1 VLVEAS
7 ILSAAGAGLGLLMA
21 RWMAT
26 LAVPLI
32 ARFGDP
38 VTLDLSLDW
47 RIAAFVSAMAA
58 GAAVL
63 AGLAPFATGSRRSL
77 AAAVGDAGRTVSATR
92 SSLALRNTLNVAQF
106 ALSLALVAAA
116 ALLARTL
123 FNLQTLAT
131 GFDIDHVALVEADSE
146 QAQFEPRRAQD
157 YIDQVLDRLA
167 RLPGVRAAAWAR
179 VIPLGFGGS
188 RTSITVPGYAP
199 APGEDMEINFNT
211 VSSGYFDAMGI
222 GVIDGR
228 AFDARDD
235 AGGRRVAVVNR
246 TMAARYWRGQPAVG
260 RTFALAPT
268 EPPIEVVGVVGDV
281 KYRMLRE
288 EAGPSFYLPLSQE
301 RARAGVFH
309 VRTHGDPADL
319 LPAIRRAATEIE
331 PTVPIVGLRTLRDQA
346 RINATDERL
355 AMTIGFALGGAAL
368 LLAAVGL
375 YGSMAFA
382 VGLRTRELGVRLALG
397 ACDCRRP
404 DRPRASCW
412 RSRWREPSKP
422 ACSAS
427 GPPTSP
433 PWRERRPSWRRS
445 RWRPAGRR
453 RGAPAGSIQPA
464 RCASIDLER
473 PGLAIGSRPCPR
485 RDSKPTATPCSP
497 SSSPSWCSSC
507 ARRTAP
513 TGPPSGLSCRSCSPT
528 SSASSTSR
536 STGTT
541 ITTCCTRPTAST
553 GASCG
558 RIRTC
563 SSGCR
568 WSRSRRPGWA
578 RAISSR

>member
-1 VLVEAS
+1 
-7 ILSAAGAGLGLLMA
+7 
-21 RWMAT
+21 
-26 LAVPLI
+26 
-32 ARFGDP
+32 
-38 VTLDLSLDW
+38 
-47 RIAAFVSAMAA
+47 
-58 GAAVL
+58 
-63 AGLAPFATGSRRSL
+63 
-77 AAAVGDAGRTVSATR
+77 
-92 SSLALRNTLNVAQF
+92 
-106 ALSLALVAAA
+106 LVAAA

-131 GFDIDHVALVEADSE
+131 GFDIDHVALVEADPE

-397 ACDCRRP
+397 ATAGDLRRLVLAHGL
-404 DRPRASCW
+404 RL
-412 RSRWREPSKP
+412 
-422 ACSAS
+422 SA
-427 GPPTSP
+427 
-433 PWRERRPSWRRS
+433 
-445 RWRPAGRR
+445 
-453 RGAPAGSIQPA
+453 AGSA
-464 RCASIDLER
+464 AGLL
-473 PGLAIGSRPCPR
+473 LAIP
-485 RDSKPTATPCSP
+485 
-497 SSSPSWCSSC
+497 
-507 ARRTAP
+507 
-513 TGPPSGLSCRSCSPT
+513 L
-528 SSASSTSR
+528 
-536 STGTT
+536 
-541 ITTCCTRPTAST
+541 
-553 GASCG
+553 
-558 RIRTC
+558 
-563 SSGCR
+563 
-568 WSRSRRPGWA
+568 A
-578 RAISSR
+578 RAIEARLFGVRAADLPTLAGAATVLAAVALAACWAPARRAGRVDPAGALRVD